1 MSSASFN
8 TVNFSVNHIVYYEY
22 NVEQKYTL
30 IHSQARIP
38 KQKNIYIY
46 PSLRY
51 NLQILNL
58 SNFISGS
65 SYHTAL
71 RVVTLAFI
79 YVHVY
84 FDIQYISNLMPK
96 YNLYYI
102 GQYKLMIV
110 SGKLFLFVTL
120 KIAMVVKSRMFRNNV
135 FA

>member
-71 RVVTLAFI
+71 RVLTLAFI

-84 FDIQYISNLMPK
+84 FDIQYINNLMPK
-96 YNLYYI
+96 
-102 GQYKLMIV
+102 
-110 SGKLFLFVTL
+110 
-120 KIAMVVKSRMFRNNV
+120 
-135 FA
+135 

>member
-1 MSSASFN
+1 M
-8 TVNFSVNHIVYYEY
+8 
-22 NVEQKYTL
+22 EQKYTL
-30 IHSQARIP
+30 IHSQVRIP

-84 FDIQYISNLMPK
+84 FDIQYINNLMPK
-96 YNLYYI
+96 
-102 GQYKLMIV
+102 
-110 SGKLFLFVTL
+110 
-120 KIAMVVKSRMFRNNV
+120 
-135 FA
+135 